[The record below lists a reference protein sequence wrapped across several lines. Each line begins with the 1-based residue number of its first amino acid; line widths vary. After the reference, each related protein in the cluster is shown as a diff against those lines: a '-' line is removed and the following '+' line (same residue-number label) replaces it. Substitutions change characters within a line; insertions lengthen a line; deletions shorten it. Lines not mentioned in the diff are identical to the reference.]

1 FRQRERKGNC
11 EENKRVHVK
20 SPLHDRCIQISNSL
34 LIASSLKIL
43 FLTKQAE
50 TINSAMKA
58 YSTITSLFSM
68 KSSATNTNNTA
79 MEERDSCYFPGCRK
93 GANCNCDICL
103 ASINATLDLMPVSI
117 QKSSLTKLSS
127 SRANVECTPLSFDTS
142 VISTPRSS
150 SCPKMDSPTLKST
163 ARLTLNQKK
172 EKKKEPRPFG
182 FWGVFFSL
190 VWGLSLLYGVGNGFS
205 WGVCRFLRPSFS
217 SDMIISIGER
227 SWVVQDLN
235 RRVRFLQSELKDFV
249 ADGKVSN
256 CSFMNSIWEINKDGL
271 LLNSRCVLYKS
282 ALEEVSIWGWPLQT
296 GGLLKTEF
304 SSRSFT
310 VLSGR
315 VTEWSDGKI
324 GYSIRKANTSWVHR
338 NWAASVVQ
346 LDPNTWILEYE
357 RRLMLDN
364 SKLFSSVAGVLKYR
378 MSRALKSMNP
388 GFWLFSDF
396 ERQYSVFTVKD
407 RVKIIPT

>member
-1 FRQRERKGNC
+1 
-11 EENKRVHVK
+11 
-20 SPLHDRCIQISNSL
+20 
-34 LIASSLKIL
+34 
-43 FLTKQAE
+43 
-50 TINSAMKA
+50 MKA

-68 KSSATNTNNTA
+68 KSSTTNTNSTA

-103 ASINATLDLMPVSI
+103 VSINATLDLMPVSI
-117 QKSSLTKLSS
+117 QKSSLAKLSS
-127 SRANVECTPLSFDTS
+127 SRANMECSPLSFDTS

-190 VWGLSLLYGVGNGFS
+190 VWGLSLLYGVENGFS
-205 WGVCRFLRPSFS
+205 WGVCRVVRPAFS
-217 SDMIISIGER
+217 SDMIRSIGER
-227 SWVVQDLN
+227 SWVVQDSN
-235 RRVRFLQSELKDFV
+235 RRLRFLQSELKDFV

-282 ALEEVSIWGWPLQT
+282 AVEEVSIWGWPLQT

-304 SSRSFT
+304 FSRSFT

-357 RRLMLDN
+357 SRLMLDN
-364 SKLFSSVAGVLKYR
+364 SMLFSAVAGVFKYR

-396 ERQYSVFTVKD
+396 ERQYSVSTVKD